1 MDNLC
6 VCCGEI
12 IPEGRQVC
20 YSCEHL
26 AGKEKRSYMRFNCPE
41 CGAPLEVWADSI
53 VKEIPAEFDG
63 FKYEER
69 YLIRH
74 CNKCGRDWENEWETQ
89 WGDVCETQLRRK
101 FWG

>member
-1 MDNLC
+1 MENTC

-12 IPEGRQVC
+12 IPEGMQVC
-20 YSCEHL
+20 YACERL
-26 AGKEKRSYMRFNCPE
+26 TGQEKRTYMRFNCPE
-41 CGAPLEVWADSI
+41 CGAPLEVWADSLE
-53 VKEIPAEFDG
+53 KEIPAKFDC

-74 CNKCGRDWENEWETQ
+74 CNKCGRDWENEWSTQ